1 MIALEEEGVVRI
13 SISIPPD
20 LLRKF
25 DEATERVGYGDR
37 SKAVRDAMQN
47 LITESKW
54 LCEKMGK
61 GIGAIVLVYDHE
73 VKDIDEALTDTQ
85 HRYGKIITSSMHIHL
100 DKNNCLEIIAV
111 NGVAEDVRD
120 MAQELKTKKG
130 INQLKLAIVTP

>member
-1 MIALEEEGVVRI
+1 MVILEEGVVRI

-25 DEATERVGYGDR
+25 DEAASRVGYSDR

-61 GIGAIVLVYDHE
+61 GVGAIVLVYDHG
-73 VKDIDEALTDTQ
+73 VKDVDETLTDIQ
-85 HRYGKIITSSMHIHL
+85 HRFGQSVTSSMRVHL
-100 DKNNCLEIIAV
+100 DGERILEIIAV
-111 NGVAEDVRD
+111 NGEARNVQD

-130 INQLKLAIVTP
+130 IDQLKLAIVTP

>member
-1 MIALEEEGVVRI
+1 MEEEGVVRI

-25 DEATERVGYGDR
+25 DDATERVGYSDR

-61 GIGAIVLVYDHE
+61 GVGVIVLSYDHE
-73 VKDIDEALTDTQ
+73 AKDIEGALMDTQ
-85 HRYGKIITSSMHIHL
+85 HRFEKIITSSMHVHL
-100 DKNNCLEIIAV
+100 NKNNYLEIIAV
-111 NGVAEDVRD
+111 NGPASDVQN

-130 INQLKLAIVTP
+130 VNQLKLAIVTP